1 MKRPFQKLNLL
12 VLCLALLFSG
22 CKKESQEISDF
33 EYTGFPN
40 ENELSWDYPTMPGSD
55 KWKTFQSHDEML
67 EACQIPSTILANLST
82 EELFLICLKYP
93 LLMNI
98 GAFNFFND
106 GYAAYETN
114 FNGIRELYQRSNAPS
129 VIYSYY
135 KQLKLEKNNATLY
148 SNIAFVFR
156 VSVIE
161 YMISAS
167 PVISKYSAS
176 QRKEV
181 ATELLSKLNIKKAQ
195 TGDFSDTYLNSTYRA
210 LIRIIRC
217 DGAGNLSSD
226 NTKLAN
232 YFTGGF
238 SAPEN
243 IIEQADKIIARYMLD
258 K

>member
-1 MKRPFQKLNLL
+1 ML

-22 CKKESQEISDF
+22 CKKDSQEISDF
-33 EYTGFPN
+33 EYVGFPN
-40 ENELSWDYPTMPGSD
+40 ENELSWDYPTKPGSD
-55 KWKTFQSHDEML
+55 AWRTFRSHDEML

-93 LLMNI
+93 LLMDI
-98 GAFNFFND
+98 GAFNFFTD
-106 GYAAYETN
+106 GYASYETN
-114 FNGIRELYQRSNAPS
+114 FNGIRELYKRSNAPS

-135 KQLKLEKNNATLY
+135 QQLKLQNAVMY
-148 SNIAFVFR
+148 SSISFVFR

-167 PVISKYSAS
+167 PVISKYSAT

-195 TGDFSDTYLNSTYRA
+195 TGDFPNNYLNSTYRA
-210 LIRIIRC
+210 IILIIKSDA
-217 DGAGNLSSD
+217 DGKLSAD
-226 NTKLAN
+226 DAKLAG
-232 YFTGGF
+232 YFTGIGV
-238 SAPEN
+238 PHEN
-243 IIEQADKIIARYMLD
+243 VLKQVEEMIRQYFAK